1 MTLKKECRGQDRVP
15 IAEPGE
21 TEEAEG
27 HSWGPDLRS
36 VAPASRTALALSS
49 SAASSEAKSKLTG
62 VGQILFKCHDDQSMK
77 HSV

>member
-1 MTLKKECRGQDRVP
+1 MARTGCPSLSQAKQRRRWVT
-15 IAEPGE
+15 PG
-21 TEEAEG
+21 
-27 HSWGPDLRS
+27 GPGLRS
-36 VAPASRTALALSS
+36 VAPASGTALALSS